1 MEKKDNLILVTEGN
15 LDSIKYFMENG
26 VYPTTVLLNIL
37 DLKEKIPYFTE
48 KDHILLVIKGFS
60 DFTLKELYLVIEEI
74 KKIKNYLG
82 SFIIMSNVELGI
94 ENYYLYK
101 GDLFYGKIEEIKSK
115 KKKINTENVVSKLL
129 KIFKKEKAEKK
140 DTEEKNKSEEENN
153 MYCINEIMRGY
164 LVFNDK
170 KDPDV
175 YLKENKSILVTIEE
189 DIEESKK
196 LASNILDVDL
206 FK

>member
-26 VYPTTVLLNIL
+26 VYPDTVLSNIL

-48 KDHILLVIKGFS
+48 KDHILVVIKGFS
-60 DFTLKELYLVIEEI
+60 DFTLKELYLAIEEI
-74 KKIKNYLG
+74 EKIKKYLG

-129 KIFKKEKAEKK
+129 KTFKKEKSEKK
-140 DTEEKNKSEEENN
+140 ETEEENN

>member
-26 VYPTTVLLNIL
+26 VYPDTVLLNIL

-48 KDHILLVIKGFS
+48 KDHILVVIKGFS
-60 DFTLKELYLVIEEI
+60 DFTLKELYLAIEEI
-74 KKIKNYLG
+74 EKIKKYLG

-129 KIFKKEKAEKK
+129 KIFKKEKSEKK
-140 DTEEKNKSEEENN
+140 ETEEENN